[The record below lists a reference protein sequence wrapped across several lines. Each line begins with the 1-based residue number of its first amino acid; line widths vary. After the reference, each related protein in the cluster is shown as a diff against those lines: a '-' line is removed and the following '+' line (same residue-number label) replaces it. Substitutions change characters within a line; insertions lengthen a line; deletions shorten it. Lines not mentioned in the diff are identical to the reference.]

1 LTFVKYGVFR
11 PRIFARSVRLG
22 TVKECNVFSND
33 QRVIMMAKYVGA
45 LDQGTTSTR
54 FILFNK
60 GGQIAAVH
68 QLEHQQIFP
77 QAGWVEHNALEIW
90 QRTQEVI
97 AGALGK
103 VEATASDLAALG

>member
-1 LTFVKYGVFR
+1 MT
-11 PRIFARSVRLG
+11 AH
-22 TVKECNVFSND
+22 
-33 QRVIMMAKYVGA
+33 YVGA

-54 FILFNK
+54 FILFDK
-60 GGQIAAVH
+60 GGRIVASH

-77 QAGWVEHNALEIW
+77 QAGWVEHNALEVW

-103 VEATASDLAALG
+103 AGAT